1 MTDAPSPLATP
12 LPWNLVA
19 EGYAQDV
26 MPLFEVFARDALVRL
41 GGARGR
47 SLADVACGPGTL
59 AVLAAREGA
68 TVRALDFSP
77 AMIALLQA
85 RAAAES
91 LTIAAEVGD
100 GMALPW
106 PDASVDAAA
115 SLFGLMFFPDRDRGF
130 RELVRVLRPGG
141 RAVVTSWVPAARIPL
156 LETLFR
162 LLGEL
167 TGAPPSPARV
177 LPLTTAQ
184 DCAREMSAAGFSDV
198 DVTEVSASDTAAT
211 TAALVASMS
220 RSNAPVA
227 LLRERSGAAW
237 PAMERRL
244 YDGIDAAFGPG
255 PHTLTMIANVATGT
269 RA

>member
-41 GGARGR
+41 GGAQGR
-47 SLADVACGPGTL
+47 TLADVACGPGTL
-59 AVLAAREGA
+59 ALLAARQGA
-68 TVRALDFSP
+68 TVRAIDFSP
-77 AMIALLQA
+77 PMIALLRA
-85 RAAAES
+85 RAQAES
-91 LTIAAEVGD
+91 LTVAAEVGD

-106 PDASVDAAA
+106 ADASVDAAA
-115 SLFGLMFFPDRDRGF
+115 SMFGLMFFPDRDRGL
-130 RELVRVLRPGG
+130 RELLRVLRPGG

-167 TGAPPSPARV
+167 SGAPASPPRV
-177 LPLTTAQ
+177 LPLTTAA
-184 DCAREMSAAGFSDV
+184 DCAREMSAAGFV
-198 DVTEVSASDTAAT
+198 DVEVAEVSASDRAPT
-211 TAALVASMS
+211 TAALVESMV

-237 PAMERRL
+237 PAMQQRL
-244 YDGIDAAFGPG
+244 YDGLEAAFGPG